1 MKTRRRNVRST
12 TSSTS
17 TSRVALALLAAAASS
32 SIYQVQAQ
40 GSAAQLDDLYGSWST
55 GFGDVMTGPG
65 FAQPTNF
72 TFTYPNN
79 TGIAY
84 SFDGQGHFEEAQY
97 RFNANGTEPH
107 CVQAVVIWQ
116 HGNYTINANNSITL
130 TPIEGDGRIQV
141 QDPCASETNVITY
154 YNQPTIMQG
163 YSITY
168 DINHNRNMLRLVRF
182 DGAYLPRLYLYY
194 QPPNM
199 LPVQQLWTS
208 EAYKSY
214 EESQGRGS
222 AGGRVADI
230 SGLGIM
236 VAAGAALLGWS
247 LVA

>member
-1 MKTRRRNVRST
+1 MAVYRYRILVLPRRMSLRIITNLRECP
-12 TSSTS
+12 TSSRAIIELGKLT
-17 TSRVALALLAAAASS
+17 VL
-32 SIYQVQAQ
+32 
-40 GSAAQLDDLYGSWST
+40 
-55 GFGDVMTGPG
+55 F
-65 FAQPTNF
+65 
-72 TFTYPNN
+72 
-79 TGIAY
+79 
-84 SFDGQGHFEEAQY
+84 
-97 RFNANGTEPH
+97 
-107 CVQAVVIWQ
+107 
-116 HGNYTINANNSITL
+116 L
-130 TPIEGDGRIQV
+130 TPLRF
-141 QDPCASETNVITY
+141 CS
-154 YNQPTIMQG
+154 IMQG